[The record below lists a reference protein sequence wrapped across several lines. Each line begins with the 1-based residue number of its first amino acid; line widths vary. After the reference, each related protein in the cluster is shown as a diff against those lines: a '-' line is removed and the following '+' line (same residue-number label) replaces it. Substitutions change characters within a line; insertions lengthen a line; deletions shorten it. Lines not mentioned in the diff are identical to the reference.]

1 MRVQAPLAGL
11 WFIHIFHCSLMGAG
25 SQYVCGPGRI
35 KPSHKSA
42 QSVTIMY
49 HEAHLEVQRSSIR
62 DGLRPPSG
70 KTEATSSIMDIDYRH
85 DQETVI
91 AWAVLH

>member
-1 MRVQAPLAGL
+1 
-11 WFIHIFHCSLMGAG
+11 MGAG

-42 QSVTIMY
+42 QSVTIMN

-91 AWAVLH
+91 AWAVFTLRRDCQCQASQACQGHEP